1 MAENINVQSFKVSKE
16 KFFKIWLMILQ
27 PFLKLRNKELE
38 LVAKLLYHRYLISL
52 EVKNKEMLDDLLFSN
67 KMKKQILSEL
77 DIPEYAYNNILTH
90 LRKKDIIKDK
100 TINKKIIPVVN
111 DDFKNF
117 KLVYNLDIVEDGK

>member
-16 KFFKIWLMILQ
+16 KFFKMWLMILQ
-27 PFLKLRNKELE
+27 PFLKLRNKELD

-67 KMKKQILSEL
+67 KMKKQILLEL

-100 TINKKIIPVVN
+100 SINKRIIPVVS

-117 KLVYNLDIVEDGK
+117 KLVYNLDIIEDGK

>member
-16 KFFKIWLMILQ
+16 KFFKMWLMILQ
-27 PFLKLRNKELE
+27 PFLKLRNKELD

-67 KMKKQILSEL
+67 KMKKQILLEM

-90 LRKKDIIKDK
+90 LRKKSIIKDK
-100 TINKKIIPVVN
+100 TINKKIIPVVT

-117 KLVYNLDIVEDGK
+117 KLIYNLDVIEDAK